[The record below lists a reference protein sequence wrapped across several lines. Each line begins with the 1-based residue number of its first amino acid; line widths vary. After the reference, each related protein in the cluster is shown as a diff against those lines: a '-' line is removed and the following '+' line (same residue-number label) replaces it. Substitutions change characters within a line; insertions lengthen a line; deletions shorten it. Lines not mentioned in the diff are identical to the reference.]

1 VSSAAVVGIDVGG
14 TGIKGAPVDVGKGAL
29 AADRFRLPT
38 PRPATPTAVA
48 DTIAQVLDHL
58 GVDGPVG
65 CTVPG
70 PVQRGLVHQAP
81 NLSPS
86 WHNLDAEKLLRKRL
100 SRPVRL
106 LNDADAAGLAEAHFG
121 AAQDIHGVVV
131 LVTLGTGIGT
141 AIVAHGQLV
150 PNTELGHL
158 RMGKSEAEKRASN
171 EARLE
176 QGLSWKKWGAR
187 VSAYLQEL
195 ERLLWPDLFVVGG
208 GVSKK
213 FDKFG
218 HRLHTRTPVV
228 PAELGNQAGIVGAAL
243 HANSAASSA

>member
-1 VSSAAVVGIDVGG
+1 MVGIDVGG
-14 TGIKGAPVDVGKGAL
+14 TGIKGAPVDADKGAL
-29 AADRFRLPT
+29 AADRVRLPT

-48 DTIAQVLDHL
+48 DTIAAVLDQL

-65 CTVPG
+65 CTIPG
-70 PVQRGLVHQAP
+70 PVQHGLVHQAP

-86 WHNLDAEKLLRKRL
+86 WHNLDAETLLRKRL
-100 SRPVRL
+100 GRPVTL

-121 AAQDIHGVVV
+121 AAQDIRGVVV

-141 AIVAHGQLV
+141 AVVAHGQLV

-158 RMGKSEAEKRASN
+158 RMGKTEAEKLASN
-171 EARLE
+171 AVRLDK
-176 QGLSWKKWGAR
+176 GLSWKKWAGR
-187 VSAYLQEL
+187 ISAYLSEL
-195 ERLLWPDLFVVGG
+195 ERLLWPDLFIVGG

-218 HRLHTRTPVV
+218 HRLQVRAPVV
-228 PAELGNQAGIVGAAL
+228 PAELGNEAGIVGAAL
-243 HANSAASSA
+243 HARAAAAST